1 VKKKEES
8 MYLQEMLEIAIGL
21 VFVWFVISMFAMT
34 IQEWISSV
42 LNQRAKNLEV
52 TIIRLLDDPEYERGL
67 SVWWRKIWSRAARQK
82 QVVDYEKSL
91 TKAFYNH
98 RLIRVLSQPRKLP
111 SYISVG
117 KFTDVLFDILLD
129 AGTDASILQ
138 STLIKVRENLN
149 FLVTADKQEAAKETL
164 SGLIDLAGQ
173 VAQTNPG
180 VEAVEKLR
188 AQVDLYTQNYP
199 AVRPLIDS
207 LLTIAPPDQPVSNTL
222 QRMTHGIFI
231 VGAQNEHLR
240 ESLTPIILDVQ
251 KYISDKDEA
260 LAKARQNVESWFNE
274 TMDRVSGVYKRRA
287 QVVAFMVGLF
297 LALLV
302 NIDSVGIA
310 ESLWREPTL
319 RQALVAKADL
329 QAVQGNGTAAT
340 SQNPV
345 ADLQDKLQE
354 LNLPVGWM
362 VFSNNDPAVA
372 LCKWN
377 PTPDRTDGDR
387 FGIQLPSIQ
396 SLGDIKSFFAGTSK
410 IICIS
415 PTVNANLT
423 SGWIWFLGILITAGA
438 AAQGAPFW
446 FEILGKLVN
455 VRSAGIKPDDKGQKK
470 G

>member
-1 VKKKEES
+1 
-8 MYLQEMLEIAIGL
+8 MYLQEILELAIGL
-21 VFVWFVISMFAMT
+21 VFVWFIISMFAMAV
-34 IQEWISSV
+34 QEWISTV
-42 LNQRAKNLEV
+42 LNQRAKNLEA
-52 TIIRLLDDPEYERGL
+52 TFLRMLDDPDYERGI

-82 QVVDYEKSL
+82 QVVDIENSF
-91 TKAFYNH
+91 TKKFYSH

-149 FLVTADKQEAAKETL
+149 FLVTADKQDAAKETL
-164 SGLIDLAGQ
+164 NGLIDLAGQ
-173 VAQTNPG
+173 VAQTDPG
-180 VEAVEKLR
+180 AEAVEKLR

-199 AVRPLIDS
+199 TVRPLIDS
-207 LLTIAPPDQPVSNTL
+207 LLTIAPTDQPVSNTL

-231 VGAQNEHLR
+231 IGAQNEQLR

-251 KYISDKDEA
+251 KYVGDKEQA
-260 LAKARQNVESWFNE
+260 MTKARQNVESWFNE

-297 LALLV
+297 LALFV

-310 ESLWREPTL
+310 ETLWREPTL

-329 QAVQGNGTAAT
+329 QAVQGNGAAST

-345 ADLQDKLQE
+345 ADMQEKLQE
-354 LNLPVGWM
+354 LNLPIGWT
-362 VFSNNDPAVA
+362 VFSNYDPVVSS
-372 LCKWN
+372 CKWI
-377 PTPDRTDGDR
+377 PTADRKDGDR

-396 SLGDIKSFFAGTSK
+396 SFGDIKSLFAGTSK
-410 IICIS
+410 IICVS
-415 PTVNANLT
+415 PTVNANST
-423 SGWIWFLGILITAGA
+423 SGWKWLLGILITAGA

-455 VRSAGIKPDDKGQKK
+455 IRSAGVKPEEQAKKK